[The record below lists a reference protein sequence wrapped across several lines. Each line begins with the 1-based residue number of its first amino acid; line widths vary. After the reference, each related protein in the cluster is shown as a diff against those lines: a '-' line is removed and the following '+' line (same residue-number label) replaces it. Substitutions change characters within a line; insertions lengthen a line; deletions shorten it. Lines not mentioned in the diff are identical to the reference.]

1 MMERIRVMIAEDE
14 PYLCEKLARWIS
26 ECDELELVGY
36 SHTGE
41 GIVRLAGE
49 KSADVILMDIEME
62 SSDSGL
68 VAAEKIVAANPQIII
83 IFITVHEEDDLIY
96 RAFEIGP
103 NIDYIVK
110 SNDKDKVITKIIDI
124 YSGRKSVDPD
134 IVQRITDEFVRMRRN
149 QGELMR
155 FFNILFTITPSEKE
169 LIRLLLAG
177 WNIKQIAE
185 KRYVEVSTVKTQIN
199 TLLKKFG
206 MSRTK
211 EIVNYIRRIKVES
224 FFNEG

>member
-49 KSADVILMDIEME
+49 KSADVILMDI
-62 SSDSGL
+62 
-68 VAAEKIVAANPQIII
+68 
-83 IFITVHEEDDLIY
+83 Y

-124 YSGRKSVDPD
+124 YSGRKSVDPE

-224 FFNEG
+224 FFNEGS

>member
-1 MMERIRVMIAEDE
+1 MERIRVMIAEDE
-14 PYLCEKLARWIS
+14 PYLCDKMAKWIS
-26 ECDELELVGY
+26 ECDALEFIGASY
-36 SHTGE
+36 TGE
-41 GIVRLAGE
+41 GIVSLANE
-49 KSADVILMDIEME
+49 KNVDVILMDIEME
-62 SSDSGL
+62 NSDSGL
-68 VAAEKIVAANPQIII
+68 VAAKKIVTKNPQIII
-83 IFITVHEEDDLIY
+83 IFITVHEEDELIY

-110 SNDKDKVITKIIDI
+110 SNDKDKIIKKIIDI
-124 YSGRKSVDPD
+124 YSGRKSVDPR
-134 IVQRITDEFVRMRRN
+134 IFQRITDEFVRMRRN
-149 QGELMR
+149 QGEFMR

-169 LIRLLLAG
+169 LIRLLLNG

-211 EIVNYIRRIKVES
+211 EIINYIRRINVES
-224 FFNEG
+224 LFIEE

>member
-1 MMERIRVMIAEDE
+1 MERIRVMIAEDE
-14 PYLCEKLARWIS
+14 PYLCDKLARWIA

-36 SHTGE
+36 SYTGE

-68 VAAEKIVAANPQIII
+68 VAAEKIVSANPQIII

-124 YSGRKSVDPD
+124 YSGRKSVDPE